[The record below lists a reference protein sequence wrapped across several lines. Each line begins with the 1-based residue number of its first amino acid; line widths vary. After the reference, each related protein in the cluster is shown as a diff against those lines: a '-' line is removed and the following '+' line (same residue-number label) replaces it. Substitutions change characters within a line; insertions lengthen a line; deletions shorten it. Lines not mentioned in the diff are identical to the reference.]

1 MSVKKYYGIIFFII
15 AISVS
20 SICQAQM
27 HPSVALLSKPPK
39 RITLSQFNSKIDRAY
54 TLLST
59 KKLSDISDSDHIN
72 IIMCLNTIDIYKY
85 GRKQGDSGANR
96 YLKLEILSLQKNY
109 NRDILKIYSYV
120 INTGMGYYFPKLKMA
135 LYGAPND
142 YARFEIIDK

>member
-1 MSVKKYYGIIFFII
+1 
-15 AISVS
+15 
-20 SICQAQM
+20 M
-27 HPSVALLSKPPK
+27 HPSVALRSKPPK
-39 RITLSQFNSKIDRAY
+39 RISLSQFNSKVDRAY

-72 IIMCLNTIDIYKY
+72 IMMCLNTIDINKY
-85 GRKQGDSGANR
+85 GRKPNDLKGNR

-142 YARFEIIDK
+142 YARFEIIDYKTGQ